1 MESLDREKVLHVAD
15 LGRIKISEAE
25 IQKFGYGL
33 KQILDEIN
41 KIDEIDAGTQEIL
54 VSPTDNKNIYRDDVV
69 ENSVSIKD
77 ALSNAPQIKG
87 NYVEVVRVIND

>member
-15 LGRIKISEAE
+15 LGRIKINEDE

-41 KIDEIDAGTQEIL
+41 KIDEIDAGTEEIL
-54 VSPTDNKNIYRDDVV
+54 VSPTDNKNIYRDDIVGT
-69 ENSVSIKD
+69 SISIKD

-87 NYVEVVRVIND
+87 NYVEAVRVIND

>member
-15 LGRIKISEAE
+15 LGRIKINEDE

-41 KIDEIDAGTQEIL
+41 KIDEIDAGTEEIL
-54 VSPTDNKNIYRDDVV
+54 VSPTDNKNIYRDDIVGT
-69 ENSVSIKD
+69 SISIKD